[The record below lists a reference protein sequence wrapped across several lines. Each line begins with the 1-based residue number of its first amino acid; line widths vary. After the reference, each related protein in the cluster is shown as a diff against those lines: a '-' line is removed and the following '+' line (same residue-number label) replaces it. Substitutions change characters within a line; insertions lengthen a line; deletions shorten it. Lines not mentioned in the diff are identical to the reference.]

1 MTSQH
6 LSRNLGPLSRDDM
19 LLFITRTACMFAYG
33 FLPVVLMLYLV
44 QVGLNE
50 IQIGL
55 LLTLHDGSGES

>member
-1 MTSQH
+1 
-6 LSRNLGPLSRDDM
+6 M